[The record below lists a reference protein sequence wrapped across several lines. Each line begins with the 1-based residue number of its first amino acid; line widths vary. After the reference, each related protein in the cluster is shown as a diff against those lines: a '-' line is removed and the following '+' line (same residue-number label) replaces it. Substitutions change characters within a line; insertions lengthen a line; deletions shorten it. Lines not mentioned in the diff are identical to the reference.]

1 MPGDATTA
9 STLDVQFGGLE
20 FGSDS
25 NSFEF
30 AKNASEPTSKY
41 KTSSDLKQGSGGN
54 GPPLDLSSMNISKSQ
69 QAQDSMNAYSNS
81 AGGQSSQTANAK
93 DLSQASLSAAISHS
107 QKLGGTD
114 SMTFPAQV
122 SDHKSQQQQ
131 QQSYRAPVSSS
142 GIDSGKPDTSSMA
155 YSTSSNT
162 SSNYQNVYQKSYQS
176 GSNYPQGGSSGYSS
190 QGSSASQYQSNPSQ
204 SQSYSSSS
212 QSGYGT
218 QSSSFPSSGTA
229 TTTYSQ
235 TSNPTTYHQGNSNYQ
250 SYPSIGQ
257 QVSVSSSNYNQQYPQ
272 SYITSGSGNAYTAAS
287 TQYPGSY
294 GSNGPTTT
302 TSSLHGSSSVSG
314 SKMGSSIS
322 SSKDGQVIANL
333 EIYFITDCC
342 RSFKPFF
349 IQTV

>member
-25 NSFEF
+25 FEF
-30 AKNASEPTSKY
+30 SKNASEPTSKY
-41 KTSSDLKQGSGGN
+41 KTSSDLKQGSGGS

-69 QAQDSMNAYSNS
+69 QAQDSMTAYSNS

-122 SDHKSQQQQ
+122 SDHKSQQQSG
-131 QQSYRAPVSSS
+131 SYRAPVSSS

-162 SSNYQNVYQKSYQS
+162 SSNYQTSYQKAYQS
-176 GSNYPQGGSSGYSS
+176 GSNYPNTGGSSGYSS

-218 QSSSFPSSGTA
+218 QSSSFPSSGTS

-250 SYPSIGQ
+250 SYPSISQ

-314 SKMGSSIS
+314 SKIGSSIS
-322 SSKDGQVIANL
+322 SSKDGQVIK
-333 EIYFITDCC
+333 ITC
-342 RSFKPFF
+342 
-349 IQTV
+349 I

>member
-41 KTSSDLKQGSGGN
+41 KTSSDLKQGGG

-69 QAQDSMNAYSNS
+69 QAQDSMSAYS

-122 SDHKSQQQQ
+122 NDHKSQQQQ
-131 QQSYRAPVSSS
+131 SGSYRPPVSSS
-142 GIDSGKPDTSSMA
+142 GIDSGKPDPSSMA

-162 SSNYQNVYQKSYQS
+162 SSNYQTSYQKAYQS
-176 GSNYPQGGSSGYSS
+176 GSNYPQGGSGGYSS

-218 QSSSFPSSGTA
+218 QSSSFPSSATA

-302 TSSLHGSSSVSG
+302 TSSLHGSSSVGG

-322 SSKDGQVIANL
+322 SSKDGQVIG
-333 EIYFITDCC
+333 F
-342 RSFKPFF
+342 
-349 IQTV
+349 